1 MNNIELKTSDPIY
14 NLEVNRANTI
24 IKSDGFEKPIWGS
37 ITGDITLQKDL
48 MNLFKPMTDEECPLT
63 LKLVINAGN
72 TETSR
77 QNIRVFLRTRE
88 LPTHYKLSENPDFN
102 NVEWVSYNCNFVDF
116 KISQTKGEHTV
127 YGLVK
132 NQYKESEIAFEKITL
147 I

>member
-102 NVEWVSYNCNFVDF
+102 NVE
-116 KISQTKGEHTV
+116 
-127 YGLVK
+127 
-132 NQYKESEIAFEKITL
+132 
-147 I
+147 